1 MSKILIGIIVAMIL
15 AFGGY
20 YWMSERK
27 IERLTE
33 NNAALA
39 IAATTNQETIDQMT
53 LDNRAFQ
60 LANDELKVKLQASEE
75 YGDALQ
81 EKLRSHDLT
90 MLTLRKPGLIE
101 TRVNN
106 ATKKL
111 FEDFE
116 SSTATVDPDDP
127 E

>member
-90 MLTLRKPGLIE
+90 MLTLRRPGLIE

-116 SSTATVDPDDP
+116 DSTATTADKP

>member
-1 MSKILIGIIVAMIL
+1 MSKIFIGIILAMLL

-20 YWMSERK
+20 WWMSERR

-33 NNAALA
+33 NNAALT
-39 IAATTNQETIDQMT
+39 IAATTNQDTIEQMD
-53 LDNRAFQ
+53 LNNRAFQ

-75 YGDALQ
+75 YGDALA
-81 EKLRSHDLT
+81 EKLRTHNLT

-106 ATKKL
+106 ATSKL

-116 SSTATVDPDDP
+116 SSTATVDP

>member
-1 MSKILIGIIVAMIL
+1 MSKIFIGIILAMLL

-20 YWMSERK
+20 WRMSERR

-33 NNAALA
+33 NNAALT
-39 IAATTNQETIDQMT
+39 IAATTNQDTIEQMD
-53 LDNRAFQ
+53 LNNRAFQ

-75 YGDALQ
+75 YGDALS
-81 EKLRSHDLT
+81 EKLRTHNLT

-106 ATKKL
+106 ATSKL

-116 SSTATVDPDDP
+116 SSTATVDP

>member
-1 MSKILIGIIVAMIL
+1 MSKIFIGIILTLIL

-20 YWMSERK
+20 WWMAERI

-33 NNAALA
+33 NNAALT
-39 IAATTNQETIDQMT
+39 IAATTNQETIEQMD

-60 LANDELKVKLQASEE
+60 LANDELKIKLQASEE

-81 EKLRSHDLT
+81 EKLRTHDLT
-90 MLTLRKPGLIE
+90 MLTLRRPGLIE

-106 ATKKL
+106 ATQKL

-116 SSTATVDPDDP
+116 SSTATTPNQP

>member
-1 MSKILIGIIVAMIL
+1 MSKIFIGIILALIL

-20 YWMSERK
+20 YWMAERR

-33 NNAALA
+33 NNVSLT
-39 IAATTNQETIDQMT
+39 IAATTNQETIEQMD
-53 LDNRAFQ
+53 LDNQAFQ
-60 LANDELKVKLQASEE
+60 LANDELKLKLRASEE
-75 YGDALQ
+75 YGEQLA
-81 EKLRSHDLT
+81 EKLRTHDLT
-90 MLTLRKPGLIE
+90 MLTLRRPGLIE

-106 ATKKL
+106 ATQKQ

-116 SSTATVDPDDP
+116 STTSTTANKP

>member
-1 MSKILIGIIVAMIL
+1 MSKIFIGIILAMLL
-15 AFGGY
+15 AFGA
-20 YWMSERK
+20 YWWTSERR

-33 NNAALA
+33 NNAALT
-39 IAATTNQETIDQMT
+39 IAATTNQDTIEQMD
-53 LDNRAFQ
+53 LNNRAFQ

-75 YGDALQ
+75 YGDALA
-81 EKLRSHDLT
+81 EKLRTHNLT

-106 ATKKL
+106 ATSKL

-116 SSTATVDPDDP
+116 SSTATVDP

>member
-1 MSKILIGIIVAMIL
+1 MSKIFIGIILALIL

-20 YWMSERK
+20 WWMAERR
-27 IERLTE
+27 IESLTE
-33 NNAALA
+33 NNAALT
-39 IAATTNQETIDQMT
+39 IAATTNQETIEQMD

-60 LANDELKVKLQASEE
+60 LANDELKIKLQASEE

-81 EKLRSHDLT
+81 EKLRTHDLT
-90 MLTLRKPGLIE
+90 MLTLRRPGLIE

-106 ATKKL
+106 ATQKL

-116 SSTATVDPDDP
+116 SSTATTPNQP

>member
-1 MSKILIGIIVAMIL
+1 MSKIFIGIILAMLL

-20 YWMSERK
+20 YWMSERR

-33 NNAALA
+33 NNVSLT
-39 IAATTNQETIDQMT
+39 IAATTNQDTIEKMD

-60 LANDELKVKLQASEE
+60 LANDELKVKLQASEL
-75 YGDALQ
+75 YGEQLA
-81 EKLRSHDLT
+81 EKLRTHDLT

-106 ATKKL
+106 ATSKL
-111 FEDFE
+111 FEDYE
-116 SSTATVDPDDP
+116 SSTATVDP

>member
-1 MSKILIGIIVAMIL
+1 MTKIFIGIILAML
-15 AFGGY
+15 LVFGGY
-20 YWMSERK
+20 WWMSEKR

-33 NNAALA
+33 NNAALT
-39 IAATTNQETIDQMT
+39 IAATTNQDTIDR
-53 LDNRAFQ
+53 LILNNRTFQ
-60 LANDELKVKLQASEE
+60 LARDELNVKLQASEA
-75 YGDALQ
+75 YGNALS
-81 EKLRSHDLT
+81 EKLRTHNLT

-106 ATKKL
+106 ATQKL

-116 SSTATVDPDDP
+116 SSTATVDP

>member
-39 IAATTNQETIDQMT
+39 IAATTNQETIEQMN
-53 LDNRAFQ
+53 LDNQAFQ

-90 MLTLRKPGLIE
+90 MLTLRRPGLIE

-116 SSTATVDPDDP
+116 DSTATTADKP

>member
-1 MSKILIGIIVAMIL
+1 MSKIFIGIILALIL

-20 YWMSERK
+20 YWMAERR

-33 NNAALA
+33 NNAALT
-39 IAATTNQETIDQMT
+39 IAATTNQETIEQMD
-53 LDNRAFQ
+53 LDNQAFQ
-60 LANDELKVKLQASEE
+60 LANDELKLKLRASEE
-75 YGDALQ
+75 YGEQLA
-81 EKLRSHDLT
+81 EKLRTHDLT
-90 MLTLRKPGLIE
+90 MLTLRRPGLIE

-106 ATKKL
+106 ATQKL

-116 SSTATVDPDDP
+116 STTATTANKP

>member
-1 MSKILIGIIVAMIL
+1 MSKIFIGIILAML
-15 AFGGY
+15 MAFGA
-20 YWMSERK
+20 YWWTSERR

-33 NNAALA
+33 NNAALT
-39 IAATTNQETIDQMT
+39 IAATTNQDTIEKMD

-75 YGDALQ
+75 YGDALA
-81 EKLRSHDLT
+81 EKLRTHNLT

-106 ATKKL
+106 ATSKL

-116 SSTATVDPDDP
+116 SSTATVDP

>member
-1 MSKILIGIIVAMIL
+1 MSKIFIGIILTLVL

-27 IERLTE
+27 IDRLTE
-33 NNAALA
+33 NNASLT
-39 IAATTNQETIDQMT
+39 IAATTNQETIEKMT
-53 LDNRAFQ
+53 ENNAASQ
-60 LANDELKVKLQASEE
+60 LAIDELNIKLKVSEQ

-81 EKLRSHDLT
+81 KKLREHNLT

-101 TRVNN
+101 SRVNN
-106 ATKKL
+106 ATQEL
-111 FEDFE
+111 FDDFE
-116 SSTATVDPDDP
+116 SSTATTADKP

>member
-116 SSTATVDPDDP
+116 DSTATTADKP

>member
-1 MSKILIGIIVAMIL
+1 MVL

-27 IERLTE
+27 IDRLTE
-33 NNAALA
+33 NNASLT
-39 IAATTNQETIDQMT
+39 IAATTNQETIEKMT
-53 LDNRAFQ
+53 ENNAASQ
-60 LANDELKVKLQASEE
+60 LAIDELNIKLKVSEQ

-81 EKLRSHDLT
+81 KKLREHNLT

-101 TRVNN
+101 SRVNN
-106 ATKKL
+106 ATQEL
-111 FEDFE
+111 FDDFE
-116 SSTATVDPDDP
+116 SSTATTADKP

>member
-1 MSKILIGIIVAMIL
+1 MTKIFIGIILAISL

-20 YWMSERK
+20 WWMSEKR

-33 NNAALA
+33 NNVSLT
-39 IAATTNQETIDQMT
+39 IAATTNQDTIEQMI

-60 LANDELKVKLQASEE
+60 LANDELKVKLQASEQ
-75 YGDALQ
+75 YGTALS
-81 EKLRSHDLT
+81 EKLRTHNLT

-106 ATKKL
+106 ATEKL

-116 SSTATVDPDDP
+116 SSTATVDP

>member
-1 MSKILIGIIVAMIL
+1 MSKIFIGIILAMLL

-20 YWMSERK
+20 WWMSERR

-33 NNAALA
+33 NNAALT
-39 IAATTNQETIDQMT
+39 IAATTNQDTIEQMD
-53 LDNRAFQ
+53 LNNRAFQ

-75 YGDALQ
+75 YGDALS
-81 EKLRSHDLT
+81 EKLRTHNLT

-106 ATKKL
+106 ATSKL

-116 SSTATVDPDDP
+116 SSTATVDP

>member
-1 MSKILIGIIVAMIL
+1 MSKIFIGIILAML
-15 AFGGY
+15 MAFGGY
-20 YWMSERK
+20 WWMSERR

-33 NNAALA
+33 NNAALT
-39 IAATTNQETIDQMT
+39 IAATTNQDTIEQMD
-53 LDNRAFQ
+53 LNNRAFQ

-75 YGDALQ
+75 YGDALS
-81 EKLRSHDLT
+81 EKLRTHNLT

-106 ATKKL
+106 ATSKL

-116 SSTATVDPDDP
+116 SSTATVDP

>member
-1 MSKILIGIIVAMIL
+1 MSKLLIGMLVAMTL

-33 NNAALA
+33 NNAVLT
-39 IAATTNQETIDQMT
+39 IAATTNQETIEKMNM
-53 LDNRAFQ
+53 DNEAFQ
-60 LANDELKVKLQASEE
+60 LANDELKIKLQASEA
-75 YGDALQ
+75 YGDQLRK
-81 EKLRSHDLT
+81 KLRGHNLT
-90 MLTLRKPGLIE
+90 NLTLQKPGLIE

-106 ATKKL
+106 ATEKL

-116 SSTATVDPDDP
+116 SSTATTSDKP

>member
-1 MSKILIGIIVAMIL
+1 MSKIFIGIILAML
-15 AFGGY
+15 MAFGA
-20 YWMSERK
+20 YWWTSERR

-33 NNAALA
+33 NNAALT
-39 IAATTNQETIDQMT
+39 IAATTNQDTIEQMD
-53 LDNRAFQ
+53 LNNRAFQ

-75 YGDALQ
+75 YGDALA
-81 EKLRSHDLT
+81 EKLRTHNLT

-106 ATKKL
+106 ATSKL

-116 SSTATVDPDDP
+116 SSTATVDP

>member
-1 MSKILIGIIVAMIL
+1 MSKIFIGIILALIL

-20 YWMSERK
+20 WWMAERR
-27 IERLTE
+27 IERLTA
-33 NNAALA
+33 NNAALT
-39 IAATTNQETIDQMT
+39 IAATTNQETIEQMD

-60 LANDELKVKLQASEE
+60 LANDELKIKLQASEE

-81 EKLRSHDLT
+81 EKLRTHDLT
-90 MLTLRKPGLIE
+90 MLTLRRPGLIE

-106 ATKKL
+106 ATQKL

-116 SSTATVDPDDP
+116 SSTATTPNQP

>member
-1 MSKILIGIIVAMIL
+1 MIAKILIGVIVALVL

-20 YWMSERK
+20 YWLSERK

-33 NNAALA
+33 NNAALT
-39 IAATTNQETIDQMT
+39 IASTTNQETIDQMIR
-53 LDNRAFQ
+53 DNKAYE
-60 LANDELKVKLQASEE
+60 LANAELQVKLRASES
-75 YGDALQ
+75 YGDVLR
-81 EKLRSHDLT
+81 EKLRTHNLT

-106 ATKKL
+106 ATEKL

-116 SSTATVDPDDP
+116 SSTATVDP

>member
-1 MSKILIGIIVAMIL
+1 MSKIFIGIILAMLL

-20 YWMSERK
+20 WWMSERR

-33 NNAALA
+33 NNAALT
-39 IAATTNQETIDQMT
+39 IAATTNQDTIEQMD
-53 LDNRAFQ
+53 LNNRAFQ

-75 YGDALQ
+75 YGDALA
-81 EKLRSHDLT
+81 EKLRTHNLT

-106 ATKKL
+106 ATSKL

-116 SSTATVDPDDP
+116 SSTATVASEP

>member
-1 MSKILIGIIVAMIL
+1 MSKIFIGIILALVL

-20 YWMSERK
+20 WWMAERR

-33 NNAALA
+33 NNVSLT
-39 IAATTNQETIDQMT
+39 IAATTNQDTIEKMD

-60 LANDELKVKLQASEE
+60 LANDELKVKLQASEL
-75 YGDALQ
+75 YGEQLA
-81 EKLRSHDLT
+81 EKLRTHNLT
-90 MLTLRKPGLIE
+90 MLTLRKPGLID

-106 ATKKL
+106 ATSKL

-116 SSTATVDPDDP
+116 SSTAPVDP

>member
-1 MSKILIGIIVAMIL
+1 MSKILIGIILSLIL

-20 YWMSERK
+20 WWMAERR

-33 NNAALA
+33 NNAALT
-39 IAATTNQETIDQMT
+39 IAATTNQETIEQMN
-53 LDNRAFQ
+53 LDNQAFQ

-90 MLTLRKPGLIE
+90 MLTLRRPGLIE

-116 SSTATVDPDDP
+116 DSTATTADKP

>member
-1 MSKILIGIIVAMIL
+1 MSKIFIGIILAML
-15 AFGGY
+15 MAFGA
-20 YWMSERK
+20 YWWTSERR

-33 NNAALA
+33 NNAALT
-39 IAATTNQETIDQMT
+39 IAATTNQDTIEKMD

-60 LANDELKVKLQASEE
+60 LANDELKVKLQASEI
-75 YGDALQ
+75 YGEQLA
-81 EKLRSHDLT
+81 EKLRTHDLT

>member
-1 MSKILIGIIVAMIL
+1 MVFLGIILALIL
-15 AFGGY
+15 DFGGY
-20 YWMSERK
+20 WWMAERI

-33 NNAALA
+33 NNAALT
-39 IAATTNQETIDQMT
+39 IAATTNQETIEQMD

-60 LANDELKVKLQASEE
+60 LANDELKIKLQASEE

-81 EKLRSHDLT
+81 EKLRTHDLT
-90 MLTLRKPGLIE
+90 MLTLRRPGLIE

-106 ATKKL
+106 ATQKL

-116 SSTATVDPDDP
+116 SSTATTPNQP